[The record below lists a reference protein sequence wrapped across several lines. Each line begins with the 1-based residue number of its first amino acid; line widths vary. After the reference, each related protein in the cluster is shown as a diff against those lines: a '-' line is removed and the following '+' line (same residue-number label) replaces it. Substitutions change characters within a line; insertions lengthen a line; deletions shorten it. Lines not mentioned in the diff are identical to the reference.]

1 MKPILLV
8 QDGRT
13 WAVHVRL
20 GAVLPRR
27 AKKAFPSFSPEDTL
41 ILVKTPDGKLD
52 FVKSGEGGKAAK
64 FSKEDAKHLAHKI
77 GHYKL
82 DLGDMVFAYT
92 EERPDRSKGKEN
104 EPARDPRRG
113 FTKRSRRDDTR
124 QYKSREELVSEA
136 ERAARETF
144 AGLRSYPSE
153 ARILKARSKAF
164 EAVRRADPRAGTANH
179 PHAAYAHG
187 IAQIAH
193 EGVDRAL
200 HHFRSGSRRDASK
213 YVYKVDGPV
222 SFPIEYHRTPE
233 EALRA
238 AGLMVYLS
246 AKDRAFGLERL
257 REGKPFRYNYGFSEV
272 EITPKPKRRA

>member
-27 AKKAFPSFSPEDTL
+27 AKKAFPRFSPDDTL

-52 FVKSGEGGKAAK
+52 FVRSGEGGKAAK

-77 GHYKL
+77 GRYKL

-92 EERPDRSKGKEN
+92 EERPDRSGGREN
-104 EPARDPRRG
+104 EPSRDARRG
-113 FTKRSRRDDTR
+113 RSRRD
-124 QYKSREELVSEA
+124 A
-136 ERAARETF
+136 
-144 AGLRSYPSE
+144 PS
-153 ARILKARSKAF
+153 A
-164 EAVRRADPRAGTANH
+164 
-179 PHAAYAHG
+179 
-187 IAQIAH
+187 
-193 EGVDRAL
+193 
-200 HHFRSGSRRDASK
+200 

-222 SFPIEYHRTPE
+222 SYPIEYHKTPE

-238 AGLMVYLS
+238 ASLMVHLS
-246 AKDRAFGLERL
+246 VKDRAFGLERL

-272 EITPKPKRRA
+272 EITPKPKRKMA